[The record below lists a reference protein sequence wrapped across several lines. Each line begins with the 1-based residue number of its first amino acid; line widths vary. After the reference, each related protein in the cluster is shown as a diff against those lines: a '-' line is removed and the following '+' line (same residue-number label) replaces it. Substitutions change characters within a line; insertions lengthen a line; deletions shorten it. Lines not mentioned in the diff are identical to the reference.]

1 MGCGVSCIER
11 DLEPRLIPAFS
22 SERRRSK
29 PKPSQKRHGVNASR
43 SRSEVT
49 PSKRWKTASLYSRV
63 GIPLRGNRLSGG
75 TSRRSPRPL
84 KHVHPTLRS
93 LDLTAAKNAGL
104 HKGARLR
111 PLCPVWAG
119 AHDLEVEVEVEV
131 EVKVKSKTFCQL
143 FPKKRHPSN
152 N

>member
-1 MGCGVSCIER
+1 MER
-11 DLEPRLIPAFS
+11 F
-22 SERRRSK
+22 
-29 PKPSQKRHGVNASR
+29 GVNASK
-43 SRSEVT
+43 SRLEVT
-49 PSKRWKTASLYSRV
+49 PNEWFETKGSKPEIREPPKRRHFATKTMAAETRPSQPCAASISQQ
-63 GIPLRGNRLSGG
+63 
-75 TSRRSPRPL
+75 
-84 KHVHPTLRS
+84 
-93 LDLTAAKNAGL
+93 KNAGL

-131 EVKVKSKTFCQL
+131 KSKTLFASF